1 MVTQA
6 ILEKL
11 DDVLKNARL
20 FRTELNANVRI
31 SNRLKRQCISILRMC
46 IPPAEFSAFTATA
59 VLQDHDYVELKQIL
73 QEKGQWNEELQE
85 LERQSQRCVFRTR
98 I

>member
-31 SNRLKRQCISILRMC
+31 SNRLKRQCISIL
-46 IPPAEFSAFTATA
+46 
-59 VLQDHDYVELKQIL
+59 L
-73 QEKGQWNEELQE
+73 
-85 LERQSQRCVFRTR
+85 
-98 I
+98 

>member
-31 SNRLKRQCISILRMC
+31 SNRLIRQCISIL
-46 IPPAEFSAFTATA
+46 
-59 VLQDHDYVELKQIL
+59 L
-73 QEKGQWNEELQE
+73 
-85 LERQSQRCVFRTR
+85 
-98 I
+98 